1 MLKLYDSGVKMKEY
15 ITSDLSL
22 AAFLLMRDLK
32 LISAEKVSS
41 GKFKFSFA
49 DPNDSA
55 KKLALDFVNS
65 EFCEFDNQVRNLKK
79 LIYNN

>member
-1 MLKLYDSGVKMKEY
+1 MKEY
-15 ITSDLSL
+15 VTSDLSL
-22 AAFLLMRDLK
+22 AAFLLMRGLK
-32 LISAEKVSS
+32 LISAEKIAS

-49 DPNDSA
+49 DPDDKA

>member
-1 MLKLYDSGVKMKEY
+1 MAEY

-22 AAFLLMRDLK
+22 AAFLLMRGLK
-32 LISAEKVSS
+32 LSSAEKVLS
-41 GKFKFSFA
+41 GKFKFSFN
-49 DPNDSA
+49 DPDNRA

>member
-1 MLKLYDSGVKMKEY
+1 LYAGGILEENSK
-15 ITSDLSL
+15 IFNTSDLSL
-22 AAFLLMRDLK
+22 AAFLLMKGLK
-32 LISAEKVSS
+32 LNDAKKITS
-41 GKFKFSFA
+41 GKFKFSFN
-49 DPNDSA
+49 DPDDKA

>member
-1 MLKLYDSGVKMKEY
+1 MKEFS
-15 ITSDLSL
+15 TSDLSL
-22 AAFLLMRDLK
+22 AAFLLMKGLK
-32 LISAEKVSS
+32 LSDAKKIMS
-41 GKFKFSFA
+41 GKFNFLFH
-49 DPNDSA
+49 DPDDKA

>member
-1 MLKLYDSGVKMKEY
+1 MEEKSLEY
-15 ITSDLSL
+15 HTSDLSL
-22 AAFLLMRDLK
+22 AAFLLMSGLK
-32 LISAEKVSS
+32 LKDAKKISS
-41 GKFKFSFA
+41 GKFNFLFG
-49 DPNDSA
+49 DPDDKA

>member
-1 MLKLYDSGVKMKEY
+1 MSNKNTTYR
-15 ITSDLSL
+15 TSDLSM

-32 LISAEKVSS
+32 LLEAEKVSS
-41 GKFKFSFA
+41 GKFNFLFD
-49 DPNDSA
+49 DPDDRA

-65 EFCEFDNQVRNLKK
+65 EFCEFDNQIRNLKK

>member
-1 MLKLYDSGVKMKEY
+1 M
-15 ITSDLSL
+15 
-22 AAFLLMRDLK
+22 AAFLLMRGLK
-32 LISAEKVSS
+32 LLEAEKVAS
-41 GKFKFSFA
+41 GKFNFTFD
-49 DPNDSA
+49 DPDDRA

>member
-1 MLKLYDSGVKMKEY
+1 LEKISLEY
-15 ITSDLSL
+15 STSDLSL
-22 AAFLLMRDLK
+22 AAFLLMKGLK
-32 LISAEKVSS
+32 LKDAKKISS
-41 GKFKFSFA
+41 GKFNFLFD

>member
-1 MLKLYDSGVKMKEY
+1 VKTY

-22 AAFLLMRDLK
+22 AAFLLMKGTK
-32 LISAEKVSS
+32 LVDAKKVSS
-41 GKFKFSFA
+41 GKFNFSFE
-49 DPNDSA
+49 DPDNRA
-55 KKLALDFVNS
+55 KILAVEFINS

>member
-1 MLKLYDSGVKMKEY
+1 MEKKPSEY
-15 ITSDLSL
+15 STSDLSL
-22 AAFLLMRDLK
+22 AAFLLMKGLRLK
-32 LISAEKVSS
+32 DAKKISS
-41 GKFKFSFA
+41 GKFNFSFD
-49 DPNDSA
+49 DPDDRA